1 VCVEWLDSGERVED
15 LGEIRAHV
23 YLSGFIGN
31 GEATDPSRIRE
42 RERERLHD
50 QQARQKAFTSM
61 PVLPCHTT
69 MIKRPKQSWS
79 NLKGFCLYIKMV
91 YDSCNKRAT
100 FTVSFYAKKQQ
111 K

>member
-42 RERERLHD
+42 RERETARPTSQAESVYLH
-50 QQARQKAFTSM
+50 ASVTLS
-61 PVLPCHTT
+61 H
-69 MIKRPKQSWS
+69 
-79 NLKGFCLYIKMV
+79 N
-91 YDSCNKRAT
+91 YD
-100 FTVSFYAKKQQ
+100 
-111 K
+111 